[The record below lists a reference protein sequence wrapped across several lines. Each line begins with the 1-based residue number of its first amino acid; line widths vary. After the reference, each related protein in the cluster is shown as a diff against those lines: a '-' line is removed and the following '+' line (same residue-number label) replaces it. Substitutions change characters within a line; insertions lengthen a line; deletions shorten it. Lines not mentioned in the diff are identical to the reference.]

1 MNSSMIQLSTALTG
15 KTDLAQLSLS
25 ELQQLAGQ
33 YPYWGPV
40 QVLIAGKLAQDGSE
54 DLNDQLERSM
64 LYLVNPLRLQQ
75 LLKPEPLLTTDDDAD
90 TKEEDPIPPSA
101 NELTTVSPPA
111 FAAQLEQPATE
122 EEVVVQ
128 EEKPEIVAVAEE
140 VVAVAENKE
149 VPASEP
155 PASISGEE
163 PSPVKTGQ
171 VIPTLPGMENASM
184 ELSFEPYHTVD
195 YFASQGIRIREEE
208 KNPDSFSRQLRSFTE
223 WLKTMKRLPTG
234 EAVVGS
240 PTDERKVAQL
250 AEHSI
255 QDRDVLT
262 EAMAEVW
269 EKQGDLAQAIRI
281 YEKLSLLDPAKSS
294 YFAAKIDQ
302 LKHA

>member
-1 MNSSMIQLSTALTG
+1 MNPSMIQLSTALTG

-40 QVLIAGKLAQDGSE
+40 QVLIAGKLSQDGAE
-54 DLNDQLERSM
+54 ELNDQLERSM

-75 LLKPEPLLTTDDDAD
+75 LLKPEPLLTMDDDTD
-90 TKEEDPIPPSA
+90 TTDEVPVVPPVNDQMAASG
-101 NELTTVSPPA
+101 PA
-111 FAAQLEQPATE
+111 FAAELEQPATE

-128 EEKPEIVAVAEE
+128 EDVQEIVSVT
-140 VVAVAENKE
+140 ENKDLQAPE
-149 VPASEP
+149 TPVIASP
-155 PASISGEE
+155 EE
-163 PSPVKTGQ
+163 TSSAKSGQ

-195 YFASQGIRIREEE
+195 YFASQGIRIRDED
-208 KNPDSFSRQLRSFTE
+208 KNPDRFSRQLRSFTE

-240 PTDERKVAQL
+240 PTDERKVVQL

-269 EKQGDLAQAIRI
+269 EKQGDYAQAIRI

>member
-1 MNSSMIQLSTALTG
+1 MNPSMTQLSMALTG
-15 KTDLAQLSLS
+15 KADLATLSLG

-54 DLNDQLERSM
+54 ELNDQLERSM

-75 LLKPEPLLTTDDDAD
+75 LLKPEPLLTTDDED
-90 TKEEDPIPPSA
+90 TDTAEETLAALPANDEPI
-101 NELTTVSPPA
+101 VSNTAA
-111 FAAQLEQPATE
+111 FAAELEQPATI

-128 EEKPEIVAVAEE
+128 EEVQVSAPIEEKTETPATEISVTEMPVEE
-140 VVAVAENKE
+140 
-149 VPASEP
+149 PAS
-155 PASISGEE
+155 
-163 PSPVKTGQ
+163 VKTGQ
-171 VIPTLPGMENASM
+171 LIPTLPGMENASM
-184 ELSFEPYHTVD
+184 ELTFEPYHTVD
-195 YFASQGIRIREEE
+195 YFASQGIRMREED
-208 KNPDSFSRQLRSFTE
+208 KNPDRFSRQLRSFTE

-240 PTDERKVAQL
+240 PTDERKVVQL

-255 QDRDVLT
+255 QDRDVVT

-269 EKQGDLAQAIRI
+269 EKQGDYAQAIRI

>member
-1 MNSSMIQLSTALTG
+1 MNPSMIQLSTALTG

-40 QVLIAGKLAQDGSE
+40 QVLIAGKLSQDGAE
-54 DLNDQLERSM
+54 ELNDQLERSM

-75 LLKPEPLLTTDDDAD
+75 LLKPEPLLTMDDDTD
-90 TKEEDPIPPSA
+90 TTDEVPVVPPVNDQMAASG
-101 NELTTVSPPA
+101 PA
-111 FAAQLEQPATE
+111 FAAELEQPATE

-128 EEKPEIVAVAEE
+128 EDVQEIVPVT
-140 VVAVAENKE
+140 ENKDPQAPE
-149 VPASEP
+149 TPVIASP
-155 PASISGEE
+155 EE
-163 PSPVKTGQ
+163 TSSAKSGQ

-195 YFASQGIRIREEE
+195 YFASQGIRIRDED
-208 KNPDSFSRQLRSFTE
+208 KNPDRFSRQLRSFTE

-240 PTDERKVAQL
+240 PTDERKVVQL

-269 EKQGDLAQAIRI
+269 EKQGDYAQAIRI

>member
-1 MNSSMIQLSTALTG
+1 MNPSMTQLSTALTG

-40 QVLIAGKLAQDGSE
+40 QVLIAGKLAQEGSE
-54 DLNDQLERSM
+54 ELNDQLERSM
-64 LYLVNPLRLQQ
+64 LYLANPLRLQQ
-75 LLKPEPLLTTDDDAD
+75 LLKPEPFLTPDDDTDAAD
-90 TKEEDPIPPSA
+90 ETWTVAVTNDQPAI
-101 NELTTVSPPA
+101 TTPV
-111 FAAQLEQPATE
+111 FAAELEQPATV
-122 EEVVVQ
+122 EEVVIQ
-128 EEKPEIVAVAEE
+128 DEKNDTVSIE
-140 VVAVAENKE
+140 ENKE
-149 VPASEP
+149 EQAPEVPVTAVHVD
-155 PASISGEE
+155 E
-163 PSPVKTGQ
+163 PSPAKTGQ

-195 YFASQGIRIREEE
+195 YFASQGIRIREED
-208 KNPDSFSRQLRSFTE
+208 KNPDRFSRQLRSFTE

-240 PTDERKVAQL
+240 PTDERKVVQL

-269 EKQGDLAQAIRI
+269 EKQGDYAQAIRI
-281 YEKLSLLDPAKSS
+281 YEKLSLLDPGKSS

>member
-1 MNSSMIQLSTALTG
+1 MNPSMTQLSMALTG

-40 QVLIAGKLAQDGSE
+40 QVLIAGKLAQEGSDE
-54 DLNDQLERSM
+54 LNDQLERSM

-75 LLKPEPLLTTDDDAD
+75 LLKPEPFLTMDDDTDATDELLMVPVTAD
-90 TKEEDPIPPSA
+90 QTA
-101 NELTTVSPPA
+101 VAVPA
-111 FAAQLEQPATE
+111 FAAELEQPATVE
-122 EEVVVQ
+122 ELVVQ
-128 EEKPEIVAVAEE
+128 EEKTDAISIE
-140 VVAVAENKE
+140 ENKE
-149 VPASEP
+149 ELIAED
-155 PASISGEE
+155 
-163 PSPVKTGQ
+163 PSPAVTMDEPAPAKTGQ

-195 YFASQGIRIREEE
+195 YFASQGIRIRDED
-208 KNPDSFSRQLRSFTE
+208 KNPDRFSRQLRSFTD

-240 PTDERKVAQL
+240 PTEERKVVQL

-269 EKQGDLAQAIRI
+269 EKQGDYAQAIRI

>member
-1 MNSSMIQLSTALTG
+1 MNPSMTQLSTALTG

-40 QVLIAGKLAQDGSE
+40 QVLIAGKLAQEGSE
-54 DLNDQLERSM
+54 ELNDQLERSM
-64 LYLVNPLRLQQ
+64 LYLANPLRLQQ
-75 LLKPEPLLTTDDDAD
+75 LLKPEPFLTPDDDTDAAD
-90 TKEEDPIPPSA
+90 ETWTVAVTNDQPAI
-101 NELTTVSPPA
+101 TTPA
-111 FAAQLEQPATE
+111 FAAELEQPATV
-122 EEVVVQ
+122 EEVVIQ
-128 EEKPEIVAVAEE
+128 DEKNDTVSIE
-140 VVAVAENKE
+140 ENKE
-149 VPASEP
+149 EQAPEVPVTAVHVD
-155 PASISGEE
+155 E
-163 PSPVKTGQ
+163 PSPAKTGQ

-195 YFASQGIRIREEE
+195 YFASQGIRIREED
-208 KNPDSFSRQLRSFTE
+208 KNPDRFSRQLRSFTE

-240 PTDERKVAQL
+240 PTDERKVVQL

-269 EKQGDLAQAIRI
+269 EKQGDYAQAIRI
-281 YEKLSLLDPAKSS
+281 YEKLSLLDPGKSS

>member
-1 MNSSMIQLSTALTG
+1 MNPSMTQLSTALTG

-40 QVLIAGKLAQDGSE
+40 QVLIAGKLAQEGSE
-54 DLNDQLERSM
+54 ELNDQLERSM
-64 LYLVNPLRLQQ
+64 LYLANPLRLQQ
-75 LLKPEPLLTTDDDAD
+75 LLKPEPFLTPDDDTDAAD
-90 TKEEDPIPPSA
+90 ETWTVAVTNDQPAI
-101 NELTTVSPPA
+101 TTPV
-111 FAAQLEQPATE
+111 FAAELEQPATV
-122 EEVVVQ
+122 EEVVIQ
-128 EEKPEIVAVAEE
+128 EEKNDTVSIE
-140 VVAVAENKE
+140 ENKE
-149 VPASEP
+149 EQAPEVPVTAVHVD
-155 PASISGEE
+155 E
-163 PSPVKTGQ
+163 PSPAKTGQ

-195 YFASQGIRIREEE
+195 YFASQGIRIREED
-208 KNPDSFSRQLRSFTE
+208 KNPDRFSRQLRSFTE

-240 PTDERKVAQL
+240 PTDERKVVQL

-269 EKQGDLAQAIRI
+269 EKQGDYAQAIRI
-281 YEKLSLLDPAKSS
+281 YEKLSLLDPGKSS

>member
-1 MNSSMIQLSTALTG
+1 MNPSMTQLSMALTG
-15 KTDLAQLSLS
+15 KADLATLSLG

-54 DLNDQLERSM
+54 ELNDQLERSM

-75 LLKPEPLLTTDDDAD
+75 LLKPEPLLTTDDED
-90 TKEEDPIPPSA
+90 TDTAEETLAALPA
-101 NELTTVSPPA
+101 NDEPVVSNTAA
-111 FAAQLEQPATE
+111 FAAELEQPATI

-128 EEKPEIVAVAEE
+128 EEVQVSAPIEEKTETPATEISVTEMPVEE
-140 VVAVAENKE
+140 
-149 VPASEP
+149 PAS
-155 PASISGEE
+155 
-163 PSPVKTGQ
+163 VKTGQ
-171 VIPTLPGMENASM
+171 LIPTLPGMENASM
-184 ELSFEPYHTVD
+184 ELTFEPYHTVD
-195 YFASQGIRIREEE
+195 YFASQGIRMREED
-208 KNPDSFSRQLRSFTE
+208 KNPDRFSRQLRSFTE

-240 PTDERKVAQL
+240 PTDERKVVQL

-255 QDRDVLT
+255 QDRDVVT

-269 EKQGDLAQAIRI
+269 EKQGDYAQAIRI
-281 YEKLSLLDPAKSS
+281 YEKLSLLDPSKSS

>member
-1 MNSSMIQLSTALTG
+1 MNPSMTQLSTALTG

-40 QVLIAGKLAQDGSE
+40 QVLIAGKLAQEGSE
-54 DLNDQLERSM
+54 ELNDQLERSM
-64 LYLVNPLRLQQ
+64 LYLLNPLRLQQ
-75 LLKPEPLLTTDDDAD
+75 LLKPEPFLTIDDDTDAAD
-90 TKEEDPIPPSA
+90 ETLAVAAIGDLA
-101 NELTTVSPPA
+101 AVAAPA
-111 FAAQLEQPATE
+111 FAAELEQPATI

-128 EEKPEIVAVAEE
+128 EEKTETLSAE
-140 VVAVAENKE
+140 AKKENL
-149 VPASEP
+149 ASET
-155 PASISGEE
+155 PATIVPDE
-163 PSPVKTGQ
+163 PAPAKTGQ

-195 YFASQGIRIREEE
+195 YFASQGIRIRDED
-208 KNPDSFSRQLRSFTE
+208 KNPDRFSRQLRSFTE

-250 AEHSI
+250 AEPSI
-255 QDRDVLT
+255 EDRDVLT

-269 EKQGDLAQAIRI
+269 EKQGDYAQAIRI
-281 YEKLSLLDPAKSS
+281 YEKLSLLDPGKSS

>member
-1 MNSSMIQLSTALTG
+1 MNPSMTQLSTALTS

-40 QVLIAGKLAQDGSE
+40 QVLIAGKLAQEGSE
-54 DLNDQLERSM
+54 ELNDQLERSM
-64 LYLVNPLRLQQ
+64 LYLTNPLRLQQ
-75 LLKPEPLLTTDDDAD
+75 LLKPEPFLTPDDDTDAAD
-90 TKEEDPIPPSA
+90 ETWTVAVTNDQPAI
-101 NELTTVSPPA
+101 TTPA
-111 FAAQLEQPATE
+111 FAAELEQPATV
-122 EEVVVQ
+122 EEVVIQ
-128 EEKPEIVAVAEE
+128 EEKNDTVSIE
-140 VVAVAENKE
+140 ENKE
-149 VPASEP
+149 EQAPEVPVTAVHVD
-155 PASISGEE
+155 E
-163 PSPVKTGQ
+163 PSPAKTGQ

-195 YFASQGIRIREEE
+195 YFASQGIRIREED
-208 KNPDSFSRQLRSFTE
+208 KNPDRFSRQLRSFTE

-240 PTDERKVAQL
+240 PTDERKVVQL

-269 EKQGDLAQAIRI
+269 EKQGDYAQAIRI
-281 YEKLSLLDPAKSS
+281 YEKLSLLDPGKSS

>member
-1 MNSSMIQLSTALTG
+1 MNPSMIQLSTALTG

-40 QVLIAGKLAQDGSE
+40 QVLIAGKLSQDGAE
-54 DLNDQLERSM
+54 ELNDQLERSM

-75 LLKPEPLLTTDDDAD
+75 LLKPEPLLIMDDDTDTTD
-90 TKEEDPIPPSA
+90 EVPVVPPVNDQMAASG
-101 NELTTVSPPA
+101 PA
-111 FAAQLEQPATE
+111 FAAELEQPATE

-128 EEKPEIVAVAEE
+128 EDVQEIVPVT
-140 VVAVAENKE
+140 ENKDLQAPE
-149 VPASEP
+149 TPVIASP
-155 PASISGEE
+155 EE
-163 PSPVKTGQ
+163 TSSAKSGQ

-195 YFASQGIRIREEE
+195 YFASQGIRIRDED
-208 KNPDSFSRQLRSFTE
+208 KNPDRFSRQLRSFTE

-240 PTDERKVAQL
+240 PTDERKVVQL

-269 EKQGDLAQAIRI
+269 EKQGDYAQAIRI

>member
-1 MNSSMIQLSTALTG
+1 MNPSMTQLSMALTG

-40 QVLIAGKLAQDGSE
+40 QVLIAGKLAQEGSDE
-54 DLNDQLERSM
+54 LNDQLERSM

-75 LLKPEPLLTTDDDAD
+75 LLKPEPFLTMDDDTDATDELLMVPVTAD
-90 TKEEDPIPPSA
+90 QTA
-101 NELTTVSPPA
+101 VAVPA
-111 FAAQLEQPATE
+111 FAAELEQPATVE
-122 EEVVVQ
+122 ELVVQ
-128 EEKPEIVAVAEE
+128 EEKTDAISIE
-140 VVAVAENKE
+140 ENKE
-149 VPASEP
+149 EQIAED
-155 PASISGEE
+155 
-163 PSPVKTGQ
+163 PSPAVTMDEPAPAKTGQ

-195 YFASQGIRIREEE
+195 YFASQGIRIRDED
-208 KNPDSFSRQLRSFTE
+208 KNPDRFSRQLRSFTE

-240 PTDERKVAQL
+240 PTEERKVVQL

-269 EKQGDLAQAIRI
+269 EKQGDYAQAIRI

>member
-1 MNSSMIQLSTALTG
+1 MNPSMTQLSTALTG

-40 QVLIAGKLAQDGSE
+40 QVLIAGKLAQEGSE
-54 DLNDQLERSM
+54 ELNDQLERSM
-64 LYLVNPLRLQQ
+64 LYLANPLRLQQ
-75 LLKPEPLLTTDDDAD
+75 LLKPEPFLTPDDDTDAAD
-90 TKEEDPIPPSA
+90 ETWTVAVTNDQPAI
-101 NELTTVSPPA
+101 TTPA
-111 FAAQLEQPATE
+111 FAAELEQPATV
-122 EEVVVQ
+122 EEVVIQ
-128 EEKPEIVAVAEE
+128 EEKNDTVSIE
-140 VVAVAENKE
+140 ENKQEQASE
-149 VPASEP
+149 VPVTAVHVD
-155 PASISGEE
+155 E
-163 PSPVKTGQ
+163 PSPAKTGQ

-195 YFASQGIRIREEE
+195 YFASQGIRIREED
-208 KNPDSFSRQLRSFTE
+208 KNPDRFSRQLRSFTE

-240 PTDERKVAQL
+240 PTDERKVVQL

-269 EKQGDLAQAIRI
+269 EKQGDYAQAIRI
-281 YEKLSLLDPAKSS
+281 YEKLSLLDPGKSS

>member
-1 MNSSMIQLSTALTG
+1 MNPSMTQLSTALTG

-40 QVLIAGKLAQDGSE
+40 QVLIAGKLAQEGSE
-54 DLNDQLERSM
+54 ELNDQLERSM
-64 LYLVNPLRLQQ
+64 LYLANPLRLQQ
-75 LLKPEPLLTTDDDAD
+75 LLKPEPFLTPDDDTDAAD
-90 TKEEDPIPPSA
+90 ETWTVAVTNDQPAI
-101 NELTTVSPPA
+101 TTPA
-111 FAAQLEQPATE
+111 FAAELEQPATV
-122 EEVVVQ
+122 EEVVIQ
-128 EEKPEIVAVAEE
+128 EEKNDTVSIE
-140 VVAVAENKE
+140 ENKE
-149 VPASEP
+149 EQAPEVPVTAVHVD
-155 PASISGEE
+155 E
-163 PSPVKTGQ
+163 PSPAKTGQ

-195 YFASQGIRIREEE
+195 YFASQGIRIREED
-208 KNPDSFSRQLRSFTE
+208 KNPDRFSRQLRSFTE

-240 PTDERKVAQL
+240 PTDERKVVQL

-269 EKQGDLAQAIRI
+269 EKQGDYAQAIRI
-281 YEKLSLLDPAKSS
+281 YEKLSLLDPGKSS

>member
-1 MNSSMIQLSTALTG
+1 MNPSMTQLSMALTG
-15 KTDLAQLSLS
+15 KADLATLSLS

-54 DLNDQLERSM
+54 ELNDQLERSM

-75 LLKPEPLLTTDDDAD
+75 LLKPEPLLTTDDDD
-90 TKEEDPIPPSA
+90 TDTVEEPQVTLPVNDQPV
-101 NELTTVSPPA
+101 VSNDTPA
-111 FAAQLEQPATE
+111 FAAELEQPATV

-128 EEKPEIVAVAEE
+128 EEVQITAPIEEREETPAAETP
-140 VVAVAENKE
+140 V
-149 VPASEP
+149 
-155 PASISGEE
+155 EE
-163 PSPVKTGQ
+163 PSSAKTGQ
-171 VIPTLPGMENASM
+171 VIPTLPGMENANT
-184 ELSFEPYHTVD
+184 ELTFEPYHTVD
-195 YFASQGIRIREEE
+195 YFASLGIRMREED
-208 KNPDSFSRQLRSFTE
+208 KNPDRFSRQLRSFTD

-240 PTDERKVAQL
+240 PTDERKVVQL

-255 QDRDVLT
+255 QDRDVVT

-269 EKQGDLAQAIRI
+269 EKQGDYAQAIRI

>member
-1 MNSSMIQLSTALTG
+1 MNPSMTQLSAALTG

-25 ELQQLAGQ
+25 ELQQLASQ

-40 QVLIAGKLAQDGSE
+40 QVLIAGKLAQEESE
-54 DLNDQLERSM
+54 ELNDQLERSM
-64 LYLVNPLRLQQ
+64 LYLANPLRLQQ
-75 LLKPEPLLTTDDDAD
+75 LLKPEPFLTPDDDTDAAD
-90 TKEEDPIPPSA
+90 ETW
-101 NELTTVSPPA
+101 TVAVTNDQPAITAPA
-111 FAAQLEQPATE
+111 FAAELEQPATL

-128 EEKPEIVAVAEE
+128 EEKTDTVSIE
-140 VVAVAENKE
+140 ENKE
-149 VPASEP
+149 EQAPEVPVTAVHMD
-155 PASISGEE
+155 E
-163 PSPVKTGQ
+163 PSPAKTGQ

-195 YFASQGIRIREEE
+195 YFASQGIRIREED
-208 KNPDSFSRQLRSFTE
+208 KNPDRFSRQLRSFTE

-240 PTDERKVAQL
+240 PTDERKVVQL

-269 EKQGDLAQAIRI
+269 EKQGDYAQAIRI
-281 YEKLSLLDPAKSS
+281 YEKLSLLDPGKSS

>member
-1 MNSSMIQLSTALTG
+1 MNPSMTQLSTALTG

-40 QVLIAGKLAQDGSE
+40 QVLIAGKLARDGSE
-54 DLNDQLERSM
+54 ELNDQLERSM

-75 LLKPEPLLTTDDDAD
+75 LLKPEPFLSGDDDTDTAD
-90 TKEEDPIPPSA
+90 ETLPVAITNDQPVIA
-101 NELTTVSPPA
+101 APA
-111 FAAQLEQPATE
+111 FAAELEQPATV

-128 EEKPEIVAVAEE
+128 EETTDTVSIEETTEKQAPEVSVT
-140 VVAVAENKE
+140 V
-149 VPASEP
+149 VPANEP
-155 PASISGEE
+155 A
-163 PSPVKTGQ
+163 PVKTGK

-195 YFASQGIRIREEE
+195 YFASQGIRIRDED
-208 KNPDSFSRQLRSFTE
+208 KNPDRFSRQLRSFTE

-240 PTDERKVAQL
+240 PTDERKVVQL

-255 QDRDVLT
+255 EDRDVLT

-269 EKQGDLAQAIRI
+269 EKQGDYAQAIRI

>member
-1 MNSSMIQLSTALTG
+1 MNPSMIQLSTALTG
-15 KTDLAQLSLS
+15 KTDLTQLSLS
-25 ELQQLAGQ
+25 ELQQLASQ

-40 QVLIAGKLAQDGSE
+40 QVLIAGKLAQDGAE
-54 DLNDQLERSM
+54 ELNDQLERSM

-75 LLKPEPLLTTDDDAD
+75 LLKPEPLLTIGDDTDTSDEVPVA
-90 TKEEDPIPPSA
+90 PPV
-101 NELTTVSPPA
+101 NDLTTVPAPA
-111 FAAQLEQPATE
+111 FTAELEQPITE

-128 EEKPEIVAVAEE
+128 EDAQQIVSVAEE
-140 VVAVAENKE
+140 AVVVTENKE
-149 VPASEP
+149 SPAPETP
-155 PASISGEE
+155 ATASIDE
-163 PSPVKTGQ
+163 PSPAKTSQ
-171 VIPTLPGMENASM
+171 VLPTLPGMENAST

-195 YFASQGIRIREEE
+195 YFASQGIRIREED
-208 KNPDSFSRQLRSFTE
+208 KNPDRFSRQLRSFTE

-240 PTDERKVAQL
+240 PTDERKVVQL

-269 EKQGDLAQAIRI
+269 EKQGDYAQAIRI

>member
-1 MNSSMIQLSTALTG
+1 MTQLSTALTG

-40 QVLIAGKLAQDGSE
+40 QVLIAGKLAQEGSDE
-54 DLNDQLERSM
+54 LNDQLERSM

-75 LLKPEPLLTTDDDAD
+75 LLKPEPFLTMDDDTDATDELLMVPVTAD
-90 TKEEDPIPPSA
+90 QTA
-101 NELTTVSPPA
+101 VAVPA
-111 FAAQLEQPATE
+111 FAAELEQPATVE
-122 EEVVVQ
+122 ELVVQ
-128 EEKPEIVAVAEE
+128 EEKTDAISIE
-140 VVAVAENKE
+140 ENKE
-149 VPASEP
+149 EQIAED
-155 PASISGEE
+155 
-163 PSPVKTGQ
+163 PSPAVTMDEPAPAKTGQ

-195 YFASQGIRIREEE
+195 YFASQGIRIRDED
-208 KNPDSFSRQLRSFTE
+208 KNPDRFSRQLRSFTE

-240 PTDERKVAQL
+240 PTEERKVVQL

-269 EKQGDLAQAIRI
+269 EKQGDYAQAIRI

>member
-1 MNSSMIQLSTALTG
+1 MNPSMTQLSMALTG

-40 QVLIAGKLAQDGSE
+40 QVLIAGKLAQERSDE
-54 DLNDQLERSM
+54 LNDQLERSM

-75 LLKPEPLLTTDDDAD
+75 LLKPEPFLTMDDDTDATDELLMVPVTAD
-90 TKEEDPIPPSA
+90 QTA
-101 NELTTVSPPA
+101 VAVPA
-111 FAAQLEQPATE
+111 FAAELEQPATVE
-122 EEVVVQ
+122 ELVVQ
-128 EEKPEIVAVAEE
+128 EEKTDAISIE
-140 VVAVAENKE
+140 ENKE
-149 VPASEP
+149 EQIAED
-155 PASISGEE
+155 
-163 PSPVKTGQ
+163 PSPVVTMDEPAPAKTGQ

-195 YFASQGIRIREEE
+195 YFASQGIRIRDED
-208 KNPDSFSRQLRSFTE
+208 KNPDRFSRQLRSFTE

-240 PTDERKVAQL
+240 PTEERKVVQL

-269 EKQGDLAQAIRI
+269 EKQGDYAQAIRI

>member
-1 MNSSMIQLSTALTG
+1 MNPSMTQLSTALTG

-40 QVLIAGKLAQDGSE
+40 QVLIAGKLAQEGSE
-54 DLNDQLERSM
+54 ELNDQLERSM
-64 LYLVNPLRLQQ
+64 LYLLNPLRLQQ
-75 LLKPEPLLTTDDDAD
+75 LLKPEPFLTIDDDTDAAD
-90 TKEEDPIPPSA
+90 ETLAVAAIGDLA
-101 NELTTVSPPA
+101 AVAAPA
-111 FAAQLEQPATE
+111 FAAELEQPATI

-128 EEKPEIVAVAEE
+128 EEKTETLSAE
-140 VVAVAENKE
+140 AKKENL
-149 VPASEP
+149 ASET
-155 PASISGEE
+155 PATIVPDE
-163 PSPVKTGQ
+163 PAPAKTGQ

-195 YFASQGIRIREEE
+195 YFASQGIRIRDED
-208 KNPDSFSRQLRSFTE
+208 KNPDRFSRQLRSFTE

-255 QDRDVLT
+255 EDRDVLT

-269 EKQGDLAQAIRI
+269 EKQGDYAQAIRI
-281 YEKLSLLDPAKSS
+281 YEKLSLLDPGKSS

>member
-1 MNSSMIQLSTALTG
+1 MNPSMTQLSTALTG

-40 QVLIAGKLAQDGSE
+40 QVLIAGKLARDGSE
-54 DLNDQLERSM
+54 ELNDQLERSM
-64 LYLVNPLRLQQ
+64 LYMVNPLRLQQ
-75 LLKPEPLLTTDDDAD
+75 LLKPEPFLSIDDDTDAAD
-90 TKEEDPIPPSA
+90 ET
-101 NELTTVSPPA
+101 LTLAVTNDQPAIAAPA
-111 FAAQLEQPATE
+111 FAAKLEQPATV

-128 EEKPEIVAVAEE
+128 EEKTDTVSIEE
-140 VVAVAENKE
+140 TTEEQAPE
-149 VPASEP
+149 VPVTAVPADEP
-155 PASISGEE
+155 A
-163 PSPVKTGQ
+163 PVKTGQ
-171 VIPTLPGMENASM
+171 AIPTLPGMENASM

-195 YFASQGIRIREEE
+195 YFASQGIRIRDED
-208 KNPDSFSRQLRSFTE
+208 KNPDRFSRQLRSFTE

-240 PTDERKVAQL
+240 PTDERKVVQL

-255 QDRDVLT
+255 EDRDVLT

-269 EKQGDLAQAIRI
+269 EKQGDYAQAIRI

>member
-1 MNSSMIQLSTALTG
+1 MTQLSTALTG

-40 QVLIAGKLAQDGSE
+40 QVLIAGKLAQEGSE
-54 DLNDQLERSM
+54 ELNDQLERSM
-64 LYLVNPLRLQQ
+64 LYLANPLRLQQ
-75 LLKPEPLLTTDDDAD
+75 LLKPEPFLTPDDDTDAAD
-90 TKEEDPIPPSA
+90 ETWTVAVTNDQPAI
-101 NELTTVSPPA
+101 TTPA
-111 FAAQLEQPATE
+111 FAAELEQPATV
-122 EEVVVQ
+122 EEVVIQ
-128 EEKPEIVAVAEE
+128 EEKNDTVSIE
-140 VVAVAENKE
+140 ENKQEQASE
-149 VPASEP
+149 VPVTAVHVD
-155 PASISGEE
+155 E
-163 PSPVKTGQ
+163 PSPAKTGQ

-195 YFASQGIRIREEE
+195 YFASQGIRIREED
-208 KNPDSFSRQLRSFTE
+208 KNPDRFSRQLRSFTE

-240 PTDERKVAQL
+240 PTDERKVVQL

-269 EKQGDLAQAIRI
+269 EKQGDYAQAIRI
-281 YEKLSLLDPAKSS
+281 YEKLSLLDPGKSS